1 MLTTAGVQSA
11 AVKHHLTL
19 HNIKSSTM
27 LPIEPPPR
35 HYHSFLLGLSELAS
49 PFFAWHHV
57 KDMAIN

>member
-1 MLTTAGVQSA
+1 
-11 AVKHHLTL
+11 L
-19 HNIKSSTM
+19 HNIKSSTV